1 MFSSETN
8 SRGHRR
14 DEFPGFERDSHFIE
28 RKPGVELSLDP
39 AGLLG
44 GVQGPAGRASSPTH
58 ISDLGRG
65 QEAQLEPSAHRGL
78 VDAGR
83 RGDLLCGGPGEG
95 GRHRRSV
102 GQESA
107 ALGLV

>member
-1 MFSSETN
+1 
-8 SRGHRR
+8 
-14 DEFPGFERDSHFIE
+14 
-28 RKPGVELSLDP
+28 
-39 AGLLG
+39 
-44 GVQGPAGRASSPTH
+44 
-58 ISDLGRG
+58 
-65 QEAQLEPSAHRGL
+65 